1 MLHVRVRAALTA
13 SSLASVAALSL
24 VGCSLAGGGGDG
36 STATEPSASSSGAEQ
51 GGGTV
56 VLATHE
62 SFHLP
67 KKLVK
72 AFETETGYDL
82 EVRAAGDAGT
92 LATKLSLTADNPIA
106 DAAFGIDNTF
116 ASRPLGE
123 GAFAEVTTTATPPA
137 EYALPE
143 GGDRLV
149 PIDSANVCVNV
160 DTAWFEQEGLEPPR
174 TLEDLADDRYRDLF
188 VTPGASTSSP
198 GMAFFLATVAA
209 FGDSWPDYWTELLD
223 NGTKVVDG
231 WEDAYYGDFTAG
243 RRQRHPPDRRVVRLL
258 PGLHRQRRQ
267 DHDGGAARHVLP
279 PGGVRRRAGGRRQ
292 PRGRRGAGRL
302 DAHRRG
308 AERAA
313 GVDVRLP
320 GDAGRHRPRGLGR
333 VRAAA
338 ERPLRGGPR
347 RDRRQPR
354 AVADRLD
361 GRHLAVSP
369 ATPGL
374 VPRPATRP
382 PRASRR
388 IAGLLALA
396 AAPVLVLG
404 VLFVL
409 PVAGMVAEGFVVDG
423 RFAPGAV
430 LDVLARPRVHR
441 VAWFTVWTSGLA
453 TLLAVAVGLPAA
465 YALHRLALPGRTAV
479 RAALLVPFVLPTV
492 VVGVAFRQLLG
503 EGGPLG
509 FLGLDGTPVAIV
521 CGLVF
526 FNVAVVVR
534 TVGVA
539 WESLDPRPGQAAA
552 ALGAS
557 PWQVLRTVTLPA
569 LRPAI
574 VGSASIVFL
583 FCATA
588 FGIVLTLG
596 GVRYSTVETEIY
608 LLTTT
613 VFDLQAAAALSV
625 LQIVVVVG
633 LLALSARL
641 RATPDPTAQRVVTPV
656 RAVRRSD
663 APVVVAT
670 LLVLAAM
677 LAADPH
683 ARARVADASA
693 TAGDWTTTVR
703 SPPPATT
710 RSSSCRSPPR
720 SRRACAP
727 PSTPCGWRSWSAAW
741 CR

>member
-1 MLHVRVRAALTA
+1 M
-13 SSLASVAALSL
+13 
-24 VGCSLAGGGGDG
+24 
-36 STATEPSASSSGAEQ
+36 
-51 GGGTV
+51 
-56 VLATHE
+56 
-62 SFHLP
+62 
-67 KKLVK
+67 
-72 AFETETGYDL
+72 
-82 EVRAAGDAGT
+82 
-92 LATKLSLTADNPIA
+92 
-106 DAAFGIDNTF
+106 
-116 ASRPLGE
+116 
-123 GAFAEVTTTATPPA
+123 
-137 EYALPE
+137 
-143 GGDRLV
+143 
-149 PIDSANVCVNV
+149 
-160 DTAWFEQEGLEPPR
+160 
-174 TLEDLADDRYRDLF
+174 
-188 VTPGASTSSP
+188 
-198 GMAFFLATVAA
+198 
-209 FGDSWPDYWTELLD
+209 
-223 NGTKVVDG
+223 
-231 WEDAYYGDFTAG
+231 
-243 RRQRHPPDRRVVRLL
+243 
-258 PGLHRQRRQ
+258 
-267 DHDGGAARHVLP
+267 
-279 PGGVRRRAGGRRQ
+279 
-292 PRGRRGAGRL
+292 
-302 DAHRRG
+302 
-308 AERAA
+308 
-313 GVDVRLP
+313 
-320 GDAGRHRPRGLGR
+320 
-333 VRAAA
+333 
-338 ERPLRGGPR
+338 
-347 RDRRQPR
+347 
-354 AVADRLD
+354 
-361 GRHLAVSP
+361 SP
-369 ATPGL
+369 ATSGF

-382 PRASRR
+382 PRALRR

-509 FLGLDGTPVAIV
+509 FLGLDGTPIAIV

-677 LAADPH
+677 LVPILTLVLGSLSVGDGWGLDNY
-683 ARARVADASA
+683 RALT
-693 TAGDWTTTVR
+693 TAGDDQVLLVPVTAALATSLRTAVDAMWMALLVGGVVSLIVTRRSHSVGERRVR
-703 SPPPATT
+703 STLDGFFMLPLGVSAVTLGFGWLITLDEPPLDLRDSPLLVPMAQALVALPLVVRTLAPVLGGIDDRQRQAAASLGASPWRTLLTVDLPVVWKPMLAACGFAFAVSLGEFGATSFLARDT
-710 RSSSCRSPPR
+710 NPTLPIVIFRLIGHPGEMNYGM
-720 SRRACAP
+720 AL
-727 PSTPCGWRSWSAAW
+727 AASVVLAVVTAVVVLAVE
-741 CR
+741 RLRVPGVGAF